1 MASYM
6 KNWWDKHDMDRDG
19 KGCFLILMAIVGGVF
34 LAGAGTMALLVWAA
48 TR

>member
-6 KNWWDKHDMDRDG
+6 ENWWRKHDMDRDG
-19 KGCFLILMAIVGGVF
+19 KGCALIVLGIIGGVF
-34 LAGAGTMALLVWAA
+34 VAGGTIVGLLVWTV